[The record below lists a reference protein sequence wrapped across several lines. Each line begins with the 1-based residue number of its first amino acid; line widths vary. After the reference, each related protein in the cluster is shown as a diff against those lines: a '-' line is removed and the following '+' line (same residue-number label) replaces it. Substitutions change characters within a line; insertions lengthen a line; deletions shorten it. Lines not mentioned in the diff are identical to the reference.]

1 MTAAVVRA
9 GQGRKLAS
17 LRAPRWARLLAGMAF
32 ATTAV
37 GVAVQIPRVWLDEGV
52 RLVLSSFFFAVAGVG
67 LATRLARLTVDGDG
81 VHWGI
86 GSVGFRFARGRI
98 RIARVYRDGVT
109 LVPQRGRF
117 AWHLG
122 ARDWAR
128 FEGFPSGL
136 TRLGMPISAEERS
149 APFSERIQ
157 SYGLVLDA
165 LLCLSMLASAALY
178 FWG

>member
-1 MTAAVVRA
+1 VTAAVVRD

-17 LRAPRWARLLAGMAF
+17 LRAPRWARVLAAMAF

-37 GVAVQIPRVWLDEGV
+37 GVLLQIPRIWVDEGV
-52 RLVLSSFFFAVAGVG
+52 RLVLSSFFCAVAGVG
-67 LATRLARLTVDGDG
+67 LATRLARLSVDGDG

-98 RIARVYRDGVT
+98 RAARVYRDGVT

-122 ARDWAR
+122 ARDWSR
-128 FEGFPSGL
+128 FERFPSGL
-136 TRLGMPISAEERS
+136 LRAGVPISAEERKS
-149 APFSERIQ
+149 PFSERIQ
-157 SYGLVLDA
+157 SYGVVLDG
-165 LLCLSMLASAALY
+165 LLCLCMLASAALY
-178 FWG
+178 FL